1 MNPLHVKRNIFV
13 ALIVVISEPPPI
25 GGQVATEG
33 ARQGPAHRV
42 LGLNVVNEV
51 ALLLGAVL
59 APVALPVQP
68 AFGHAAHHHLGPSL
82 PNRGHFLREYG
93 DSRENKQEIAMWIWD
108 TLKKWGFVKKCSER
122 SIEV

>member
-1 MNPLHVKRNIFV
+1 M

-122 SIEV
+122 SIKV